1 MVNPFEE
8 LNFNIA
14 MKKVFFLTI
23 SMFFIITTGM
33 MACSNDEN
41 SETKQPSKTKIRI
54 LSIGNSYS
62 QDALM
67 YVPFIL
73 KKLGVNA
80 EIQIGILMQGGSSLM
95 NHVDNFNNE
104 AANYKF
110 QLHDGG
116 DSWSNV
122 SNKTI
127 QYALDNYEWDYV
139 IMQQVSYNSYKWS
152 TYQPYLNQLIKLIND
167 YANYQVRYGWYA
179 VQSRPATTN
188 NGANY
193 DDATIVSHY
202 KNIIENSQR
211 VMNETAC
218 EFIVPVSTAIQN
230 ARTITAI
237 KALGDYAKNALN
249 TSGLGYLTSDG
260 IHLQE
265 GLPCQIAA
273 YTFVLSILDIYG
285 FDGYSITGESTR
297 VTSEWEAGKNI
308 LGKHGTPIGSTDNN
322 SLIAQECATKAIM
335 NPYEVTDMNYLKADA
350 IDVADV
356 RMVRDGFYNLQ
367 GLRVLSSPLG
377 VYIQNGKKFKKK

>member
-1 MVNPFEE
+1 MVNPFVE
-8 LNFNIA
+8 LNFDIA
-14 MKKVFFLTI
+14 MKKFIFLTI
-23 SMFFIITTGM
+23 GMFFIMTTGM

-62 QDALM
+62 DDALM

-73 KKLGVNA
+73 KNIGVNA
-80 EIQIGILMQGGSSLM
+80 EIQIGILMQSGSSLK
-95 NHVDNFNNE
+95 NHMDNFNNE

-110 QLHDGG
+110 QLYNGG
-116 DSWSNV
+116 NTWSSI

-127 QYALDNYEWDYV
+127 QYVLDNYEWDFV
-139 IMQQVSYNSYKWS
+139 VLQQASGSSYNWS
-152 TYQPYLNQLIKLIND
+152 SYQPYLNQLIKLIND
-167 YANYQVRYGWYA
+167 YTDSQVKFGWYA
-179 VQSRPATTN
+179 VQSRPASSN
-188 NGANY
+188 GGANW
-193 DDATIVSHY
+193 DDATITSHY
-202 KNIIENSQR
+202 KNIIENSKR

-218 EFIVPVSTAIQN
+218 EFIVPVCAAIQN

-237 KALGDYAKNALN
+237 KALGDYAKNTLN

-285 FDGYSITGESTR
+285 FDGYSIIGESTR

-322 SLIAQECATKAIM
+322 CLIAQECAIKAIM

-350 IDVADV
+350 IDVAEI
-356 RMVRDGFYNLQ
+356 RMVKDDFYNL
-367 GLRVLSSPLG
+367 
-377 VYIQNGKKFKKK
+377 